1 MKKIIFSTT
10 LLATSLFALS
20 DAELLS
26 IYAGAPQ
33 DIKITISNKT
43 PVKGLD
49 KIQAVEYTMSKG
61 DMSQSEIMFA
71 DEKFIYPDIIDPKS
85 GISYKTQ
92 MENEIKNAK
101 VGAEYAKESADYI
114 IKIGNDPKKETL
126 VIFTDAECPYCRREM
141 ANIEKRLETNNI
153 EIIMAS
159 VHGASAHAKSFK
171 IYEEVKNA
179 KTDSEKVAILHKY
192 YDEKMMLKD
201 GEVSAENVQKM
212 ADLAAKYFKAG
223 IHGVPNIINKSD
235 IVKK

>member
-141 ANIEKRLETNNI
+141 ANIEKRLETN
-153 EIIMAS
+153 
-159 VHGASAHAKSFK
+159 KSFK

-192 YDEKMMLKD
+192 YDEKMTLKD

>member
-85 GISYKTQ
+85 GVSYKTQ

-153 EIIMAS
+153 EIIMTS
-159 VHGASAHAKSFK
+159 VHGTSAHAKSFK
-171 IYEEVKNA
+171 IYEEAKKA

-192 YDEKMMLKD
+192 YDEKMTLKD

>member
-49 KIQAVEYTMSKG
+49 KIQAVDYMMSKG

-192 YDEKMMLKD
+192 YDEKMTLKD

-223 IHGVPNIINKSD
+223 IHGVPNIINKID

>member
-71 DEKFIYPDIIDPKS
+71 DEKFIYPDIIDPKR
-85 GISYKTQ
+85 ICQRK
-92 MENEIKNAK
+92 
-101 VGAEYAKESADYI
+101 
-114 IKIGNDPKKETL
+114 
-126 VIFTDAECPYCRREM
+126 C
-141 ANIEKRLETNNI
+141 
-153 EIIMAS
+153 
-159 VHGASAHAKSFK
+159 
-171 IYEEVKNA
+171 
-179 KTDSEKVAILHKY
+179 
-192 YDEKMMLKD
+192 
-201 GEVSAENVQKM
+201 
-212 ADLAAKYFKAG
+212 
-223 IHGVPNIINKSD
+223 
-235 IVKK
+235 